1 MEKIVSLLKQIL
13 SAIGQGNSPWLTLPQ
28 AAAYVHMDPQPFR
41 ELVYRGDVESHQRS
55 ERRIFI
61 HKDALDKLM
70 RSYPSGA
77 RVPEVLRR
85 VS

>member
-1 MEKIVSLLKQIL
+1 
-13 SAIGQGNSPWLTLPQ
+13 
-28 AAAYVHMDPQPFR
+28 MDVQPFR

-70 RSYPSGA
+70 LSYPSGA

>member
-28 AAAYVHMDPQPFR
+28 AAAYVQMDVQPFR

-70 RSYPSGA
+70 LSYPSGA
-77 RVPEVLRR
+77 KVPEVLRR